1 MNEIRITSSQK
12 YLWWLSAF
20 LTLLGASMMGGL
32 AYQFSTDAS
41 SINHWYIEIFFGFC
55 VIYYGMSN
63 LLKIDSSGVDEI
75 VINNEEIRS
84 NQSDCGGTSLRW
96 KSLELVKLYN
106 ERIEGTSEDSG
117 VRDRM
122 KIPFGMRFSSE
133 KMQELK
139 RAVSDQCDHHGVTF
153 ESKF

>member
-32 AYQFSTDAS
+32 AYQFSSDAS

-55 VIYYGMSN
+55 VIYFGMSN

-84 NQSDCGGTSLRW
+84 NQSSKDGNSLRW
-96 KSLELVKLYN
+96 ETLKQVKLYN
-106 ERIEGTSEDSG
+106 EKIEGASADSG
-117 VRDRM
+117 VRKRL
-122 KIPFGMRFSSE
+122 KIPFGMRFSSD
-133 KMQELK
+133 KMQRLK
-139 RAVSDQCDHHGVTF
+139 QSVSDQCVRHGVLF
-153 ESKF
+153 EAKF